1 MLRTLVVLS
10 ALLLFAATASAQPGR
25 RLPLSPGVMPA
36 SPIGPGTQFINPAF
50 TPAAPFSTVPFSPVV
65 PFGGGFF
72 APNQPNTMVVPILAP
87 WGYPSA
93 PFYGAGFG
101 YPYGSVVAPPIT
113 VNQSV
118 TNSVTNVGGGLP
130 QRADA
135 VLVKEFPATLTV
147 QFPGSAEVWLDGKKV
162 EGAAAQERVLTSPVL
177 KAGDSYTFDMKA
189 RWTKGDK
196 TYEATR
202 KMTLASGDRS
212 RLLIL
217 SGDEVRK

>member
-1 MLRTLVVLS
+1 MFRTLAVLS
-10 ALLLFAATASAQPGR
+10 ALPLLAATASAQPG

-50 TPAAPFSTVPFSPVV
+50 TPVGPFSSVPYSPVV

-72 APNQPNTMVVPILAP
+72 APNQPNTTVVPILAP

-93 PFYGAGFG
+93 PFFGAGFG
-101 YPYGSVVAPPIT
+101 YPYGSIVAPPIT

-118 TNSVTNVGGGLP
+118 TNSVTNVGGLP
-130 QRADA
+130 RPATT
-135 VLVKEFPATLTV
+135 VLTKEFPATLTV
-147 QFPGSAEVWLDGKKV
+147 QFPGAAEVWLDGKKV
-162 EGAAAQERVLTSPVL
+162 EGAAAQERVLTSPTL
-177 KAGDSYTFDMKA
+177 RAGDTYTFDIKA
-189 RWTKGDK
+189 RWTKGGK

-202 KMTLASGDRS
+202 KATLTSGDRS

-217 SGDEVRK
+217 AGNEVR